1 MALCSYCLKRND
13 FPTINVDVKC
23 YDAGKI
29 EWHHLGNICS
39 ECKKYLKGIWRYH
52 REVKC

>member
-1 MALCSYCLKRND
+1 MISCSYCLKHTD
-13 FPTINVDVKC
+13 LPTINVDVKC

-29 EWHHLGNICS
+29 EWQHLGNICP

-52 REVKC
+52 VER